1 MNNINFTFPVSRG
14 ELQYYPFD
22 QSLQFKDIPNE
33 KIMNN
38 FHLLYNKIAQAE
50 RDLQFLDFVHVV
62 GTFSNTEDGITKSHK
77 LLPGEALGAVS
88 KTGENIILFNDS
100 YHTGDYIL
108 KMPDQSYQHISGFQP
123 LGFLPFY
130 TEPTSEPGELQLWY
144 YNGATN
150 DAAITVDYTGS
161 QTKYTK
167 KEANGDSTSL
177 SSFENGHF
185 YENSSTPITT
195 LAKKYIF
202 KYNTPTTA
210 KNYGSLQLTSPSYE
224 ASISVESGS
233 GIVKLYSFTPHIN
246 NTRDNTNQ
254 YDVEEIQNGLNINC
268 EEKSTSDGNI
278 TRTLKVS
285 LVSRLQTYAN
295 AEQNKNIEWW
305 VEVK

>member
-22 QSLQFKDIPNE
+22 QSLQFKHIPNE
-33 KIMNN
+33 TIMNN

-50 RDLQFLDFVHVV
+50 RDLQFLDFIHVV
-62 GTFSNTEDGITKSHK
+62 GTFSTTADGITKSHK

-130 TEPTSEPGELQLWY
+130 TEPALGPGELQLWY
-144 YNGATN
+144 YDGATN
-150 DAAITVDYTGS
+150 DATITVDYTGS
-161 QTKYTK
+161 TTTKYTK

-177 SSFENGHF
+177 SGFENGHF
-185 YENSSTPITT
+185 YENSTTPITT
-195 LAKKYIF
+195 LAKEYIF
-202 KYNTPTTA
+202 KYNAATTVDH
-210 KNYGSLQLTSPSYE
+210 YSSLQLTSPTYSN
-224 ASISVESGS
+224 STKVNSGS
-233 GIVKLYSFTPHIN
+233 GIVKLYSFTPHSN
-246 NTRDNTNQ
+246 NTRDNINQ
-254 YDVEEIQNGLNINC
+254 YDVEEIQNGLNIDY
-268 EEKSTSDGNI
+268 EESTSDGN
-278 TRTLKVS
+278 TTCKLTVS
-285 LVSRLQTYAN
+285 LVADLIKYAKAN
-295 AEQNKNIEWW
+295 SNIQWW